1 MPSWKRTHDCLLCG
15 GDRCMEDRDSNYGVV
30 GYCFRMSTMHR
41 NGKPFIK
48 KCSLQEGKKRILES
62 FEGGFKGGDFSEK
75 SPSLSSVR
83 KDAGNQ
89 MELEF

>member
-1 MPSWKRTHDCLLCG
+1 
-15 GDRCMEDRDSNYGVV
+15 MEDRDSNYGVV

-75 SPSLSSVR
+75 SPSLSLDDKQAVF
-83 KDAGNQ
+83 
-89 MELEF
+89 EFEKG

>member
-1 MPSWKRTHDCLLCG
+1 
-15 GDRCMEDRDSNYGVV
+15 MEDRDSNYGVV

-48 KCSLQEGKKRILES
+48 KRSLQEGKKRILES

-75 SPSLSSVR
+75 SPSLSLDDKQAVF
-83 KDAGNQ
+83 
-89 MELEF
+89 EFEKG

>member
-1 MPSWKRTHDCLLCG
+1 MPAWKRTHDCLLCG

-30 GYCFRMSTMHR
+30 GYCFRMGVMHR
-41 NGKPFIK
+41 NGKQFIK
-48 KCSLQEGKKRILES
+48 AGSDQKNRLES

-83 KDAGNQ
+83 KDSGNQ
-89 MELEF
+89 MELDF

>member
-30 GYCFRMSTMHR
+30 GYCFRCGTMHR

-48 KCSLQEGKKRILES
+48 KGSEVGKTKRILES
-62 FEGGFKGGDFSEK
+62 FEGGFKGGGLFRK
-75 SPSLSSVR
+75 VPSP
-83 KDAGNQ
+83 
-89 MELEF
+89 FF

>member
-1 MPSWKRTHDCLLCG
+1 
-15 GDRCMEDRDSNYGVV
+15 MEDRDSNYGVV

-48 KCSLQEGKKRILES
+48 KGSLQEGKKRILES
-62 FEGGFKGGDFSEK
+62 FEGGFKGGDFFEK